1 MNLLNRIIRI
11 NIQRPITSKLTQL
24 IRNQLENIAFYQP
37 KVLAVQI
44 DCQGGSVV
52 QAKQIQYLLQK
63 FAQKQKLPILCFA
76 GAQVYNSANIILSC
90 GDKIISANN
99 SEIGDYTFSGQIW
112 NISELIKDHNLDVVN
127 LSHGKYK
134 DRLNPLQPFKETDK
148 EWLNNMNKNN
158 EIELKKQIT
167 LNLSKRYINLHEQ
180 TDCLNE
186 IFQSSIL
193 NGYQAKKLKIVDEI
207 GTIDE
212 YLQSNYKNMKTIEF
226 FKPQAYN
233 IQQEII
239 EKLIS

>member
-24 IRNQLENIAFYQP
+24 IRNQLENFSFYQA

-90 GDKIISANN
+90 ADKIIAANN
-99 SEIGDYTFSGQIW
+99 SEIGDYTFSGQLW
-112 NISELIKDHNLDVVN
+112 NISELIKRENLEVIN

-134 DRLNPLQPFKETDK
+134 DRLNPFQPYKETDK
-148 EWLNNMNKNN
+148 EWLNNSMKNN

-167 LNLSKRYINLHEQ
+167 LNLSKKFINLHEQ

-186 IFQSSIL
+186 AFQSSIL
-193 NGYQAKKLKIVDEI
+193 TGYQAQKLKIVDEI